1 MRQGPPPAKRLW
13 LAEGSDVDQQFL
25 AIRYFKIKV
34 CTLLWGFPGGSVVKN
49 LPTNAGDWGSIPGSE
64 RSPGEGN
71 GNPIQY
77 SCLENSMDRGAWWA
91 IVHGVT
97 KSQRELS
104 RHACKYYYGTM
115 ECVDHE
121 ALCIQCKG
129 IIFIL
134 KFYFSIFKG
143 LKWPLF
149 YEIIFDQVKS
159 WQHQNGP

>member
-1 MRQGPPPAKRLW
+1 
-13 LAEGSDVDQQFL
+13 
-25 AIRYFKIKV
+25 
-34 CTLLWGFPGGSVVKN
+34 
-49 LPTNAGDWGSIPGSE
+49 
-64 RSPGEGN
+64 
-71 GNPIQY
+71 
-77 SCLENSMDRGAWWA
+77 MDRGAWWA

-97 KSQRELS
+97 KSQTELS